1 MIYSNMKSCFNE
13 LLNMN
18 GTVSIKHQN
27 SHNVQMF
34 KVAKGENT
42 KGE

>member
-1 MIYSNMKSCFNE
+1 MKSSFNE

-27 SHNVQMF
+27 SHYVRMF
-34 KVAKGENT
+34 KVAKGENP
-42 KGE
+42 KSE